1 MPFSPRRGVPP
12 RGEAG
17 TAWQRLRR
25 GLEHWDR
32 GEGSKS
38 PRAAPF
44 HCSPRRTVEEMS
56 GRSPEGHGRGGV
68 LEHSS
73 RVTFPFLNCFLP
85 PSLHTHT
92 RERRVGESSSRV
104 LQRKRLSLH
113 GTHRGAVTLP
123 RGSTRQGWRDSS
135 RVAQAFDQWSLA
147 AARCFLS
154 LGSDSLLEAPRAGA
168 LATGLAGALALPP
181 GCVTQTRWCWDRG
194 ARARRRDG
202 GEHQPGGLAAPG

>member
-1 MPFSPRRGVPP
+1 MRFATVGLYTFTATSRIPLCLSPRDGECLP

-56 GRSPEGHGRGGV
+56 GRSPGGHGRGGV
-68 LEHSS
+68 LEHST
-73 RVTFPFLNCFLP
+73 RVTFPFLICFLP

-104 LQRKRLSLH
+104 LQRNIISAWHPSWGRD
-113 GTHRGAVTLP
+113 APTLAQLVAG
-123 RGSTRQGWRDSS
+123 GSSERS
-135 RVAQAFDQWSLA
+135 V
-147 AARCFLS
+147 
-154 LGSDSLLEAPRAGA
+154 
-168 LATGLAGALALPP
+168 
-181 GCVTQTRWCWDRG
+181 V
-194 ARARRRDG
+194 ARRRSLPARRG
-202 GEHQPGGLAAPG
+202 RPLRWG

>member
-1 MPFSPRRGVPP
+1 MPSPRDGECLP

-32 GEGSKS
+32 GEGSES

-56 GRSPEGHGRGGV
+56 GRSPGGHGRGGV

-73 RVTFPFLNCFLP
+73 RVTFPFLNCFLT

-113 GTHRGAVTLP
+113 GTHRGAVTPPPWLNAS
-123 RGSTRQGWRDSS
+123 GSTRFLAGGSS
-135 RVAQAFDQWSLA
+135 ERSVVAAA
-147 AARCFLS
+147 AARCPLL
-154 LGSDSLLEAPRAGA
+154 LGARGQP
-168 LATGLAGALALPP
+168 LAG
-181 GCVTQTRWCWDRG
+181 
-194 ARARRRDG
+194 
-202 GEHQPGGLAAPG
+202 E